1 MHRVNLRIA
10 SLKNANAQNC
20 NLDHSCLA
28 GANLG
33 NNFFSYNFSKNKSQ
47 WLIVI
52 FCLFIFPPK
61 QNKENCDLSGSDL
74 NEVNLRGA
82 NLKGTRFDLIHTP
95 LHMFYLTS

>member
-47 WLIVI
+47 
-52 FCLFIFPPK
+52 
-61 QNKENCDLSGSDL
+61 
-74 NEVNLRGA
+74 
-82 NLKGTRFDLIHTP
+82 
-95 LHMFYLTS
+95 